1 MKRFVLIYIIVQC
14 AIASFGQH
22 INTPDNF
29 PDPNF
34 RAFVEEYMGVEP
46 GGEFT
51 AEQAGEKTGRLD
63 CSFRNIKLLDG
74 IQFFTG
80 ITELNCSFNNLTSL
94 DVS

>member
-51 AEQAGEKTGRLD
+51 AE
-63 CSFRNIKLLDG
+63 
-74 IQFFTG
+74 
-80 ITELNCSFNNLTSL
+80 
-94 DVS
+94 

>member
-29 PDPNF
+29 
-34 RAFVEEYMGVEP
+34 RTQISAFVEEYMGVEP

-51 AEQAGEKTGRLD
+51 AEQERENG
-63 CSFRNIKLLDG
+63 
-74 IQFFTG
+74 
-80 ITELNCSFNNLTSL
+80 
-94 DVS
+94 